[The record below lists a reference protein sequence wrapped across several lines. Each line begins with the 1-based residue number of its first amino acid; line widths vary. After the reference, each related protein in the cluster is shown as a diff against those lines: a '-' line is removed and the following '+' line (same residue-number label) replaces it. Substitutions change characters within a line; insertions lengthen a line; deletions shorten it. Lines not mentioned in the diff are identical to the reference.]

1 MAHQERLSD
10 AIPIRATKYYDVI
23 LKSTLEEFFF
33 KLQLFQYHFRAFAL
47 CLGLLLH
54 T

>member
-10 AIPIRATKYYDVI
+10 AIPTCATKYYDVI
-23 LKSTLEEFFF
+23 KKSILEEVFF
-33 KLQLFQYHFRAFAL
+33 KPQLFQYHFRAFAL